1 MLEIVDSQLLSVRVF
16 SPHGANLWAERPTR
30 DARMEET
37 QAKFKAAADGAY
49 EAYRGLKEQA
59 AGLFPITAL
68 GAKRVLKGHVKKV
81 TCLAWKDHDGPPT
94 LAGADQN
101 HKVILWDAKT
111 AMKKQIYSSS
121 FVMAVDV
128 HPTRDLVI
136 IGTMQNVCAIVDMA
150 PSLSEGNKTRDLL
163 GHDGYIGSVK
173 FIEQG
178 TKVVSAGGDAE
189 VKLWDA
195 ERGQEIATLY
205 GHQADA
211 GSISFPAA
219 GTSEQVFCT
228 GSVDKTVKMWDLR
241 QRACAM
247 TFEAEGEINCVSMFP
262 DGNAVVAGCE
272 TCNRSAVEGTAK
284 EEWEDTTGAATFFD
298 IRSGAIISKFTR
310 RKQKCTNVQWSR
322 SGRILFISYED
333 GNVGMWDPWT
343 QGGIKH
349 KIPAHLNPNPK
360 ESVVS
365 AMVMSPDGAVLAT
378 GGFDS
383 LIKIW
388 GAGG

>member
-1 MLEIVDSQLLSVRVF
+1 
-16 SPHGANLWAERPTR
+16 
-30 DARMEET
+30 
-37 QAKFKAAADGAY
+37 
-49 EAYRGLKEQA
+49 
-59 AGLFPITAL
+59 
-68 GAKRVLKGHVKKV
+68 
-81 TCLAWKDHDGPPT
+81 
-94 LAGADQN
+94 
-101 HKVILWDAKT
+101 
-111 AMKKQIYSSS
+111 
-121 FVMAVDV
+121 
-128 HPTRDLVI
+128 
-136 IGTMQNVCAIVDMA
+136 
-150 PSLSEGNKTRDLL
+150 
-163 GHDGYIGSVK
+163 
-173 FIEQG
+173 
-178 TKVVSAGGDAE
+178 
-189 VKLWDA
+189 
-195 ERGQEIATLY
+195 
-205 GHQADA
+205 
-211 GSISFPAA
+211 
-219 GTSEQVFCT
+219 
-228 GSVDKTVKMWDLR
+228 
-241 QRACAM
+241 M